1 MSGDTAGAWREMIA
15 SVKRLTP
22 RALDAKETK
31 LKADREAAISEWQ
44 QATTP
49 EAKQAWA
56 IKHGYGDDLMRQQL
70 AKTQEPKYKLKSSA
84 NDIFPGAT
92 AVWERSDGALVSVE
106 VPASGVVAPPS
117 DDAPAQPSSRADA
130 PVPAAAAA
138 PNKAV
143 SDSFRARASKTT
155 APFAEP
161 LNAVADALDA
171 GEINIGARD
180 PMRHR
185 GMTGA
190 EVREQARAD
199 SKQSQAIEASIR
211 QKANGAQGTLDKM
224 AEAQSIIDGPN
235 APTQGTAGQLEAF
248 ARTYTTNLFGNDPEM
263 AKRSLFEQIITGPQ
277 TLAARG
283 DKESGAFLAGA
294 VSDRDMAFMRSMAP
308 NLAGSRIATSAGVE
322 ATVNIAKRAV
332 AHQQVAAMFKAKGLT
347 LGGED
352 YIAAVEAVNNRIPL
366 LSEETKSLMGG
377 SPEVVEAYNIGG
389 RDAARRR
396 SLRTSRGRHELN
408 SRRRTKPR

>member
-1 MSGDTAGAWREMIA
+1 MTSCV
-15 SVKRLTP
+15 SSSP
-22 RALDAKETK
+22 K
-31 LKADREAAISEWQ
+31 LRK
-44 QATTP
+44 
-49 EAKQAWA
+49 
-56 IKHGYGDDLMRQQL
+56 
-70 AKTQEPKYKLKSSA
+70 PKYKLKSSA

-106 VPASGVVAPPS
+106 VPASGVVTPPS
-117 DDAPAQPSSRADA
+117 DDAPAQPSSGA
-130 PVPAAAAA
+130 PAPAPAAHAAA
-138 PNKAV
+138 PANKAV

-389 RDAARRR
+389 RDAAKKALAAHKSPQAERAQDANEAALKF
-396 SLRTSRGRHELN
+396 LRDNANDPAVVQQFDQMYGSQARAGALMQNDFNTNAMGDF
-408 SRRRTKPR
+408 